1 MKSLV
6 AALAVAVA
14 AACYPV
20 SAFASA
26 APDLFGIIPGMDVT
40 DASKKAKA
48 QIQATKFVNLQFA
61 NGKPAGFEAF
71 NQAGAGNKEE
81 AFRVD
86 TPPSGIVTFLSR
98 AVDYGHEVGPTTE
111 DLLRDLEA
119 KYGRYSNKENVGAV
133 LLVLVWRYGKDWQIQ
148 GSTSRECS
156 AMTLKSDV
164 SGSLPIYTPPD
175 KARNCDPFMRVAIQ
189 SNPDTKTV
197 QNYSVTIFDER
208 RMYLE
213 MILPPGPQTATH

>member
-1 MKSLV
+1 MKTLI
-6 AALAVAVA
+6 AAVA
-14 AACYPV
+14 AVCAAACT
-20 SAFASA
+20 SLAFASA
-26 APDLFGIIPGMDVT
+26 APDLFGITPGMDVN
-40 DASKKAKA
+40 DASKKAKL
-48 QIQATKFVNLQFA
+48 QIEASKFVNLQFA
-61 NGKPAGFEAF
+61 NGRQAGFEAF
-71 NQAGAGNKEE
+71 NQTVAGNKSE

-86 TPPSGIVTFLSR
+86 TPPSGVVTFLSR

-119 KYGRYSNKENVGAV
+119 KYGRYSSKENVGAV

-164 SGSLPIYTPPD
+164 SGTLPLYTPPD

-189 SNPDTKTV
+189 SNAETKTV

-213 MILPPGPQTATH
+213 TMLPPGPQTATH